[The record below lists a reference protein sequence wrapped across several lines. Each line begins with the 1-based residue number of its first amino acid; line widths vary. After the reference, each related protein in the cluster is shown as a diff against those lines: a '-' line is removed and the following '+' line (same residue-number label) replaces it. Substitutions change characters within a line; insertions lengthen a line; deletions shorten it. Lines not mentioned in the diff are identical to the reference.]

1 MVHFFNRR
9 VLQYNF
15 HRLYDFLTYIF
26 GGLKI
31 FTRTGFSCLVIFLV
45 WYISQCGSHA
55 SIRSRNKQMMSQ
67 SSVKNTTEVNVLFI
81 VFPIF
86 TLNQVEYTLY
96 FIWHGVWN
104 KHILVQYLWNP
115 FNVEDNHYNF
125 SIAISLKRS
134 CLEVSCYVMEIF
146 ILLPFDK
153 EKSMR
158 CSFLYLALLYYT
170 MIAGIKQKYNLNSNF
185 CFRLSFCT

>member
-1 MVHFFNRR
+1 MSG
-9 VLQYNF
+9 
-15 HRLYDFLTYIF
+15 YIP
-26 GGLKI
+26 
-31 FTRTGFSCLVIFLV
+31 V

-81 VFPIF
+81 FFSYI
-86 TLNQVEYTLY
+86 YTQPSWIY

-153 EKSMR
+153 EKSMW
-158 CSFLYLALLYYT
+158 CFFLYLALLYYT
-170 MIAGIKQKYNLNSNF
+170 MIAGIKQKYILNYNF

>member
-1 MVHFFNRR
+1 MCQLDREINKWCPSRQLKTQQKSTYYSFFS
-9 VLQYNF
+9 
-15 HRLYDFLTYIF
+15 YI
-26 GGLKI
+26 
-31 FTRTGFSCLVIFLV
+31 
-45 WYISQCGSHA
+45 
-55 SIRSRNKQMMSQ
+55 
-67 SSVKNTTEVNVLFI
+67 
-81 VFPIF
+81 
-86 TLNQVEYTLY
+86 YTQPSWIY

-115 FNVEDNHYNF
+115 FNVEENHYNF

-153 EKSMR
+153 EKSMW

>member
-45 WYISQCGSHA
+45 WYISQCGRLDQLDRE
-55 SIRSRNKQMMSQ
+55 INKWCPSRQIKTQQKSTYY
-67 SSVKNTTEVNVLFI
+67 SFFSYI
-81 VFPIF
+81 
-86 TLNQVEYTLY
+86 YTQPSWIY

-153 EKSMR
+153 EKSMW

-170 MIAGIKQKYNLNSNF
+170 RIAGIKQKYNLNSNF